1 LTLQLCDASIGSLQ
15 LVETKLAIGGSLMKH
30 RVLAPLVAAAALFAT
45 SAVAQNQTELIM
57 CNNTGQNI
65 QIAVAYMDAQTGRW
79 TLSAWHNR
87 GAGQCGSFGAIR
99 TGLFYYH
106 AKNERGAV
114 WPNRNNTDRNYC
126 VPSSAVRRDMT
137 SGCGMGEL
145 SRPFRGRTVNPGRYT
160 FSFS

>member
-1 LTLQLCDASIGSLQ
+1 MRRFCLTTAASVI
-15 LVETKLAIGGSLMKH
+15 LAAS
-30 RVLAPLVAAAALFAT
+30 A
-45 SAVAQNQTELIM
+45 SAVAAQNRTDLVF
-57 CNNTGQNI
+57 CNKTGQNI

-79 TLSAWHNR
+79 TMSAWHNR

-114 WPNRNNTDRNYC
+114 WPSQANTDRRYC
-126 VPSSAVRRDMT
+126 VPSTAVRRDMT
-137 SGCGMGEL
+137 SSCGAGEQN
-145 SRPFRGRTVNPGRYT
+145 RAFRGNTASPGRYT